1 MYLTFLI
8 ISIVLNMVLVWY
20 IREYIK
26 RVTKWWESLQIFRER
41 VIEYKLLI
49 EKVYGMDIYY
59 GEPVIQSLVEQTGNM
74 INAYEDLNS
83 LINEITGDE

>member
-1 MYLTFLI
+1 
-8 ISIVLNMVLVWY
+8 MVLVWY